1 MNQTASDVVRCAS
14 CGTRNRIP
22 PDRDPEKA
30 RCGKCRKPLAGA
42 AEDHRSA
49 EQYTLRCSACRTRNR
64 IPASRVDSE
73 PKCGKC
79 GQVLPTSEL
88 FRPQPVMVTDR
99 NFESMVLQ
107 SPLPVV
113 VFCWAPWCPTCGTV
127 APVVDE
133 FARES
138 KGKIRV
144 AKVNVD
150 ASPQFAS
157 RYEVLSVPYMFI
169 FDNGQL
175 KESFPGGLQKHQLMF
190 KMASYL

>member
-1 MNQTASDVVRCAS
+1 MNQATTEVVRCSS
-14 CGTRNRIP
+14 CGARNRVP
-22 PDRDPEKA
+22 QDRDPAKA
-30 RCGKCRKPLAGA
+30 RCGKCRAPLAGA
-42 AEDHRSA
+42 VEPDQPEA
-49 EQYTLRCSACRTRNR
+49 QYFLRCSACRTRNR
-64 IPASRVDSE
+64 VPASRVDSE

-79 GQVLPTSEL
+79 GQALPTGEL
-88 FRPQPVMVTDR
+88 FRPQPVMITDR
-99 NFESMVLQ
+99 NFDEMVMQ
-107 SPLPVV
+107 SPLPVL

-127 APVVDE
+127 APIVDE

-157 RYEVLSVPYMFI
+157 RYEVLSVPYMFV

-175 KESFPGGLQKHQLMF
+175 KESFAGGLQKHQLLF